1 MNSERWLIVGLGN
14 PGTEYSHNR
23 HNVGYWCVNRL
34 SREHGIN
41 LKARRLAAI
50 GEGEIAGH
58 PVTLLKPRT
67 YVNKSGHAVAPALRH
82 TNVAIA
88 RMIVVYDELDLP
100 SGRVRIKAKGGHGG
114 HNGIRSIAAAIAST
128 DFPRIRVGIGRP
140 LAAGEPTWDPE
151 VVANYVLGDPT
162 PAEVETLRTAVSN
175 AAKAVEMILA
185 EGVEAAMN
193 RFNK

>member
-23 HNVGYWCVNRL
+23 HNAGYWCINRL

-82 TNVAIA
+82 ANVAIA

-100 SGRVRIKAKGGHGG
+100 SGRVRIKPKGGHGG

-128 DFPRIRVGIGRP
+128 DFIRIRVGIGRP
-140 LAAGEPTWDPE
+140 HVAGEASWDPD
-151 VVANYVLGDPT
+151 VVAKYVLGDPT
-162 PAEVETLRTAVSN
+162 PSEVETLRTAVSN
-175 AAKAVEMILA
+175 AANAAEMILA

>member
-1 MNSERWLIVGLGN
+1 MNPDHWLIVGLGN

-41 LKARRLAAI
+41 LKVRRLAAI
-50 GEGEIAGH
+50 GDGKIAGH

-67 YVNKSGHAVAPALRH
+67 YVNRSGHAVAPTLRH
-82 TNVAIA
+82 ANVAIE

-100 SGRVRIKAKGGHGG
+100 SGRVRIKSKGGHGG
-114 HNGIRSIAAAIAST
+114 HNGIRSIAGAIAST
-128 DFPRIRVGIGRP
+128 DFIRIRVGIGRP
-140 LAAGEPTWDPE
+140 HVDGEPSRDPE
-151 VVANYVLGDPT
+151 VVAKYVLGDPA
-162 PAEVETLRTAVSN
+162 PSEIEQLRAAVDD
-175 AAKAVEMILA
+175 AARAVEMIIA

-193 RFNK
+193 RYNK

>member
-1 MNSERWLIVGLGN
+1 MNPERWLIVGLGN

-41 LKARRLAAI
+41 LKARSLAAI

-67 YVNKSGHAVAPALRH
+67 FVNKSGHAVAPALRH
-82 TNVAIA
+82 AAVAIE

-100 SGRVRIKAKGGHGG
+100 SGRVRIKARGGHGG
-114 HNGIRSIAAAIAST
+114 HNGVRSIAATIGST
-128 DFPRIRVGIGRP
+128 DFIRIRVGIGRP
-140 LAAGEPTWDPE
+140 HVDGEPTWDPE
-151 VVANYVLGDPT
+151 DVARYVLSDPN
-162 PAEVETLRTAVSN
+162 PSEVETLRTAVSK
-175 AAKAVEMILA
+175 AARAVEAILSD
-185 EGVEAAMN
+185 GVEAAMN
-193 RFNK
+193 HFNK